1 MLLLFDLRVQKVM
14 AFVTQDVNTPVLLEW
29 AVTTKSDINPNCHTW
44 KLRTLRNNLTKV
56 LEFTWTKLFAAI
68 LHAIDSR
75 TCSGP
80 HRLTNECACWTLQ
93 FPLSL
98 LLSPR
103 LEADWWKEQSVC
115 RGGTI
120 LCPSPHCYLSKV
132 GWWLCCCPRVA
143 RGRRVDCTWM
153 KMCPISNMVSISKD
167 TSFLLLLLSLWRI

>member
-68 LHAIDSR
+68 LHAIDSW

-103 LEADWWKEQSVC
+103 LGKRAECLRRGHHSLSLSSLLPVQSWV
-115 RGGTI
+115 
-120 LCPSPHCYLSKV
+120 
-132 GWWLCCCPRVA
+132 VA
-143 RGRRVDCTWM
+143 
-153 KMCPISNMVSISKD
+153 
-167 TSFLLLLLSLWRI
+167 LLLPSCSTRMAGWLHLNEDDVPHF